1 MLAGGFQETRDEVV
15 ADIEVAKKKKK
26 KKIKGKDGGN
36 KSNDHHQISN
46 T

>member
-26 KKIKGKDGGN
+26 KKNQRERWWK
-36 KSNDHHQISN
+36 
-46 T
+46 